1 MENLILVIKITKKL
15 RQLIN
20 ELHLNDQ
27 VFLCGTTS
35 SVMSV
40 LCKADIFAFPSAYE
54 GFPLALT
61 EAMSVGLPSVGFRN
75 ADGVN
80 ELIHHNVNGILCND
94 GVENFA
100 RGLSILMDSREL
112 RKKLGNKAKEDMK
125 QYKPNRIWDTW
136 EKLICTYATKE

>member
-1 MENLILVIKITKKL
+1 
-15 RQLIN
+15 
-20 ELHLNDQ
+20 
-27 VFLCGTTS
+27 
-35 SVMSV
+35 MSV